1 MSTLLK
7 NPIIFADVPD
17 VDVLR
22 HGTAYYMVSTT
33 MHVFPGCPIMKSED
47 LAHWEIIS
55 YVFDVLEEDDC
66 HTLAD
71 GKGIYGRGQWATS
84 LRFHN
89 GTFYACFSCNETS
102 QFYVYSTEDIE
113 RGPWKRNNIPQLFHD
128 PAVLFDENRAYVMC
142 NCGDIRIVELEED
155 MSGLKEGGIDQL
167 LFSTPKENIGLRC
180 EGGHAYKIND
190 YYYLIYIEWPSD
202 GKKRRREICYRS
214 KNLLGPY
221 ERKEIFDDDM
231 GYHNKGIAQGAIF
244 DTPQGDWYAM
254 LFQDHD
260 AVGRIPYILPVH
272 WEDGWPMIGEDKK
285 APRELLLPFE
295 EKKTKD
301 IVICDDFQ
309 HEENQLYLQWQW
321 NHNPDNTLW
330 SFTKRNGYL
339 RLENGHLSHHILTA
353 RNTLTQRT
361 IGPACTITTM
371 LDTRGMKDGDR
382 AGLVALQSHFGT
394 VGIWK
399 EGEECY
405 AVMSRRGEDQIE
417 YPTEKIKYKQ
427 PTIYLKITFDFTESR
442 DIAEF
447 YISEDGNTW
456 RKLGEHLQMLYTLDH
471 FMGYRGGLFSYPTK
485 EIGGYA
491 DFAFYHILGCQSKE
505 N

>member
-1 MSTLLK
+1 
-7 NPIIFADVPD
+7 
-17 VDVLR
+17 
-22 HGTAYYMVSTT
+22 
-33 MHVFPGCPIMKSED
+33 
-47 LAHWEIIS
+47 
-55 YVFDVLEEDDC
+55 
-66 HTLAD
+66 
-71 GKGIYGRGQWATS
+71 
-84 LRFHN
+84 
-89 GTFYACFSCNETS
+89 
-102 QFYVYSTEDIE
+102 
-113 RGPWKRNNIPQLFHD
+113 
-128 PAVLFDENRAYVMC
+128 
-142 NCGDIRIVELEED
+142 
-155 MSGLKEGGIDQL
+155 
-167 LFSTPKENIGLRC
+167 
-180 EGGHAYKIND
+180 
-190 YYYLIYIEWPSD
+190 
-202 GKKRRREICYRS
+202 
-214 KNLLGPY
+214 
-221 ERKEIFDDDM
+221 
-231 GYHNKGIAQGAIF
+231 
-244 DTPQGDWYAM
+244 
-254 LFQDHD
+254 
-260 AVGRIPYILPVH
+260 
-272 WEDGWPMIGEDKK
+272 MIGEDKK

-309 HEENQLYLQWQW
+309 HGENQLYLQWQW

-339 RLENGHLSHHILTA
+339 RLENGHISDHILTA